1 MFSKEAFE
9 LLLPH
14 FQTVLNQPDD
24 LNARGSM
31 LLGAAMAGCAI
42 EASMLGAAH
51 STANPLTAHYDIVH
65 GQAVGVMLPHVVR
78 FNAEEG
84 EAREAYAELAAIGK
98 LGQAETGDEPAEHL
112 AKRLT
117 QLLERADMP
126 VTLKA
131 SGVEESMLPALAAEA
146 ADQWTANFNPRE
158 AGQAEMETIYRA
170 AF

>member
-1 MFSKEAFE
+1 M
-9 LLLPH
+9 
-14 FQTVLNQPDD
+14 
-24 LNARGSM
+24 
-31 LLGAAMAGCAI
+31 
-42 EASMLGAAH
+42 
-51 STANPLTAHYDIVH
+51 
-65 GQAVGVMLPHVVR
+65 MLPHIVR

-84 EAREAYAELAAIGK
+84 EAREAYAELAVIGGF
-98 LGQAETGDEPAEHL
+98 GQAETGDEPVEHL
-112 AKRLT
+112 IKRLT

-131 SGVEESMLPALAAEA
+131 SGVEESMIPALAAEA